1 MAKLDALLMPSA
13 VAPSPSTPFQAL
25 VDPGIRLAQTIKAV
39 QYWVC
44 KAERFDFKVLVVDN
58 TNYADQIRQN
68 LPKRFARSAHLEI
81 ADIPP
86 ISTSD
91 VTRGKGAGETSTLIA
106 GLKLLDLP
114 PGSIVAKVNAR
125 YITTNG
131 LYLLDELSDDFDF
144 AAWPRPRL
152 DSVDTTFFAG
162 EVEFLSKTFDFVYQ
176 QTDDLKEKFVENLY
190 ADISIKNS
198 ECRYERFAYSPAI
211 KGQSGTT
218 GSKANPLNE
227 FRVVSFVVRARKAS
241 RNALSFIKPGYQRG
255 LSK

>member
-25 VDPGIRLAQTIKAV
+25 VDPSVRLTQTIKAV
-39 QYWVC
+39 QYWVR

-58 TNYADQIRQN
+58 TNYADRIKLG
-68 LPKRFARSAHLEI
+68 LPNRIARSEHLKIE
-81 ADIPP
+81 DVPP
-86 ISTSD
+86 ISASD

-106 GLKLLDLP
+106 GLRLLNLP

-131 LYLLDELSDDFDF
+131 LFLIDELEAGFEF

-152 DSVDTTFFAG
+152 HSVDTTFFAG
-162 EVEFLSKTFDFVYQ
+162 EVEFLSKAFDFVYQ

-190 ADISIKNS
+190 ADISIRNS
-198 ECRYERFAYSPAI
+198 ECVYERFAYSPAI

-227 FRVVSFVVRARKAS
+227 FRVVSFIVRARKAS
-241 RNALSFIKPGYQRG
+241 RKALSFVKPGYQRG
-255 LSK
+255 LNK